1 MNEANSSADADADA
15 DADTGTATAAKTET
29 EPFEPGSAKQTQREF
44 ERLLAQYKAE
54 EARSR

>member
-1 MNEANSSADADADA
+1 MNEANSDADADADA
-15 DADTGTATAAKTET
+15 DAGTATTAKTET
-29 EPFEPGSAKQTQREF
+29 EPFEPGSAKQAQREF